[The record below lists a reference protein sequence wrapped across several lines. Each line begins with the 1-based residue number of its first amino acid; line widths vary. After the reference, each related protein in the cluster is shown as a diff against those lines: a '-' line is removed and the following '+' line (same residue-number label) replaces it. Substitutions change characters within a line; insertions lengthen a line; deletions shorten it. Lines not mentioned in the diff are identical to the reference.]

1 MVGSDGWLLWLVA
14 IVGCDA
20 VSLSLWPLIIFPTRG
35 WRLWPFRFSSMT
47 TVFAWNNHIWEKSS
61 FPRIEHC
68 QRHNGTRLLTHYLDF
83 TLRHLHFLK
92 KNFEGNVLKRL
103 TAVLQHLKQ
112 QVANG
117 RDDNSADLRPLVA
130 VVVQPDLWDR
140 VQQCTCADLQP
151 DLKQPWSWSRILQHL
166 FSQTQKVGSGR

>member
-1 MVGSDGWLLWLVA
+1 MVGGDSWLWCCQSYALTTHHLPHPRLTSVA
-14 IVGCDA
+14 FPLFVHDH
-20 VSLSLWPLIIFPTRG
+20 SLRVEQSYLRKIFFSKNWAMPEAQQRYWRIILI
-35 WRLWPFRFSSMT
+35 
-47 TVFAWNNHIWEKSS
+47 
-61 FPRIEHC
+61 
-68 QRHNGTRLLTHYLDF
+68 LLFGIYI
-83 TLRHLHFLK
+83 
-92 KNFEGNVLKRL
+92 VLKEFLGEFIFKRI

-166 FSQTQKVGSGR
+166 FSQTQKVDSDR